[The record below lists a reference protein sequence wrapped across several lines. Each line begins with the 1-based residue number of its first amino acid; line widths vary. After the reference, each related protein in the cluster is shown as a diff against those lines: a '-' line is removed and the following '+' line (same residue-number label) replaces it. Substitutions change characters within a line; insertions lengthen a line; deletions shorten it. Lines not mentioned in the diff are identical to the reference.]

1 MSSASPA
8 TGSRRAVCATLAM
21 STATTITGVFRKT
34 MRASRTVCT
43 RSTPG
48 TAASSASIVGGKR
61 IVRIT
66 MLWDGET
73 NRSGLSAV
81 SIQSMIES

>member
-1 MSSASPA
+1 MLSI
-8 TGSRRAVCATLAM
+8 
-21 STATTITGVFRKT
+21 STATTITGVSRNT
-34 MRASRTVCT
+34 MRASRTICT

-48 TAASSASIVGGKR
+48 IASSSGPIVCGNR
-61 IVRIT
+61 IVRTT
-66 MLWDGET
+66 MLCDGMT